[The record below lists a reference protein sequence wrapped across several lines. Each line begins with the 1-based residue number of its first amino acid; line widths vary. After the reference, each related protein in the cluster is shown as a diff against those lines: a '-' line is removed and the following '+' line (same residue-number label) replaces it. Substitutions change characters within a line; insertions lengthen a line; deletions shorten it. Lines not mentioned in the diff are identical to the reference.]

1 VIGPCRSDG
10 PLADDS
16 AGVANWR
23 NTLTGHGNSP
33 SAAGPSHQQ
42 ESFTCEDFPSGPD
55 SQTTASDGHRRDWR
69 LPLTER
75 SVTVLRRRLTNF
87 LDGAELSAD
96 DRYDLLLAVCEAAS
110 NAIEHA
116 RNPTESFFDVLTQIH
131 GATVT
136 IVVRDFGQWTDG
148 PPGVHRGRGM
158 GMMWMLADSS
168 VVTGAD
174 GTTVTL
180 RSSPRHRQQPIPP
193 DGSRG
198 TADESPRPSSTEGDA

>member
-1 VIGPCRSDG
+1 MIGPCRSDG

-42 ESFTCEDFPSGPD
+42 ESFTCEDFPSGLD

-116 RNPTESFFDVLTQIH
+116 RDPSEPFIDVLSEISD
-131 GATVT
+131 GRVTV
-136 IVVRDFGQWTDG
+136 VVRDHGQWSSVASG
-148 PPGVHRGRGM
+148 SHRGRGLQ
-158 GMMWMLADSS
+158 MMWLLADTTLVPSPR
-168 VVTGAD
+168 
-174 GTTVTL
+174 GTTVTI
-180 RSSPRHRQQPIPP
+180 RSSPRRRSPVARHDERLAA
-193 DGSRG
+193 DGS
-198 TADESPRPSSTEGDA
+198 AFPSSAVGGV